1 MRGIPRRVW
10 GGTGLLVLGRVW
22 GSTCTMAYLALLA
35 RHLSDDDF
43 GRFTFYLA
51 IFLVLDAL
59 VDLGT
64 GQAAVQLSAAHP
76 ERVNGVIATARR
88 VRATTGLAGV
98 LLVGGGAFWAK
109 EPGAV
114 WILLASL
121 YPLTHV
127 LELSTL
133 VFKNQIAW
141 SRPVLVRATAA
152 GLSLALVLALW
163 TAGSRAPG
171 HYLCAVAGGSTV
183 GNVLLHVVGR
193 RHLPPRGGPAVP
205 VAPLLRLALP
215 MGAAAV
221 CQQAYFWVDNLFVRA
236 SLGEAWL
243 GRYNL
248 AVRVMSLGIMAGVYA
263 ALAALPWLTREHAA
277 GRLGRAVTRLAAPT
291 FALSLVGTAAL
302 WPFAGDLLV
311 LLGGEEHFRQAEPA
325 LQRLLLA
332 TAAVYLGAPLL
343 TGVVAAGR
351 GGAVLGISA
360 VALLTNLLLNALWVP
375 TRGIEGAALATLVTE
390 LMVAAGAAAVL
401 TGVARTG
408 AGRPPSTSP
417 PAARPG

>member
-1 MRGIPRRVW
+1 M
-10 GGTGLLVLGRVW
+10 
-22 GSTCTMAYLALLA
+22 
-35 RHLSDDDF
+35 
-43 GRFTFYLA
+43 
-51 IFLVLDAL
+51 
-59 VDLGT
+59 
-64 GQAAVQLSAAHP
+64 
-76 ERVNGVIATARR
+76 
-88 VRATTGLAGV
+88 
-98 LLVGGGAFWAK
+98 
-109 EPGAV
+109 
-114 WILLASL
+114 
-121 YPLTHV
+121 
-127 LELSTL
+127 
-133 VFKNQIAW
+133 
-141 SRPVLVRATAA
+141 
-152 GLSLALVLALW
+152 
-163 TAGSRAPG
+163 
-171 HYLCAVAGGSTV
+171 
-183 GNVLLHVVGR
+183 
-193 RHLPPRGGPAVP
+193 
-205 VAPLLRLALP
+205 APLLRLALP